1 MEIAPATKLSDSLLK
16 NVGTGLIIWRYKVNV
31 LLSLSNYNFNPMN
44 KTNIETVGYILKRE
58 TLASVEFD
66 TDGALVLETLKPYP
80 GYHGITIPDQMNPIS
95 MFLLTKG
102 KYSGEEIIR
111 ATMAV
116 KKRLT
121 SRFDAAPGHI
131 MVFNTMSPCI
141 RIKETDDYNI
151 LEPLIREYKKEG
163 IQFAKAKKIELFSGL
178 IKIRRFF
185 RLAQIGDNILREID
199 RPFLSFLVIPKNMN
213 WGVFEK
219 ITVQIKNNVEY
230 NNFDAAL
237 SAFFVSSGII
247 DAIRIFHESITVEEL
262 ETLRKK
268 YLQEITRIF

>member
-1 MEIAPATKLSDSLLK
+1 
-16 NVGTGLIIWRYKVNV
+16 
-31 LLSLSNYNFNPMN
+31 MN
-44 KTNIETVGYILKRE
+44 KPNIETVGYILKRE

-66 TDGALVLETLKPYP
+66 TEGALVLETLKPYP
-80 GYHGITIPDQMNPIS
+80 GYHHSTGPDQMNPIS
-95 MFLLTKG
+95 MFLVTKD

-111 ATMAV
+111 ATMAI

-121 SRFDAAPGHI
+121 PRFDAAPGHI
-131 MVFNTMSPCI
+131 MVFNSMSPCI
-141 RIKETDDYNI
+141 RIKETEDYSI

-163 IQFAKAKKIELFSGL
+163 IQFARAKKVELFSGL

-185 RLAQIGDNILREID
+185 RLAEISDNIYREIE
-199 RPFLSFLVIPKNMN
+199 RPFLSFLVIPKNMS

-219 ITVQIKNNVEY
+219 ITVQIKNNVDY
-230 NNFDAAL
+230 NNYDAAL

-247 DAIRIFHESITVEEL
+247 DAIRIFHINISVEEL

-268 YLQEITRIF
+268 YLNEITRVF